1 MLFTS
6 IEGSKVRVCKTI
18 GSSAARGPV
27 SYIKKS
33 VLPPGPNVM
42 KI

>member
-6 IEGSKVRVCKTI
+6 IEGSKVEVCKTI
-18 GSSAARGPV
+18 GSSVARGPV
-27 SYIKKS
+27 SYSRKS
-33 VLPPGPNVM
+33 AGPNVL

>member
-18 GSSAARGPV
+18 GSSAARDQYLIAGNQCCQ
-27 SYIKKS
+27 
-33 VLPPGPNVM
+33 LDQM
-42 KI
+42 F